1 MTYDYTIIG
10 NNTKIIKDIIEG
22 KDNFTDKIKSAKNP
36 MIIIGE
42 SALELSSGQFILFV
56 LSNNSSLPA
65 AHQCFS
71 SFRF

>member
-42 SALELSSGQFILFV
+42 SALELSSGQFILSGFKNF
-56 LSNNSSLPA
+56 LISNNLVKKRLESS
-65 AHQCFS
+65 
-71 SFRF
+71 